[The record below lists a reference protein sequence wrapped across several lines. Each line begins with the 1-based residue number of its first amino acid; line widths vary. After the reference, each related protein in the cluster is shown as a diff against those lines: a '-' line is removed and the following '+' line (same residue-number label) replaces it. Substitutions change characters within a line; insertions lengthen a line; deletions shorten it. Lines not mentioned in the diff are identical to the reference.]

1 MSNKRSAILL
11 FTNYL
16 LRMIIA
22 PFIQLILKIKRMKGF
37 IFLGLLSPAVFYAQI
52 QKDSIK
58 ESQIEAINF
67 TQRLPVAKEI
77 INVQKDL
84 DQKNLG
90 QDLPILLKNQMSVI
104 STSDAGNGVGYTG
117 FRIRGVGGNGIN
129 VMMNGVPYND
139 SESQGTFF
147 VDVPDLTSS
156 ASQIVIQRGVGTSSN
171 GVSAFGASVNVI
183 SKNPDEKFY
192 VKSDNSYGSFNTYKY
207 SGEIGSGKFWKNR
220 LSLMGRYTKIHSD
233 GYIDRAFSNL
243 DSYNLTALFEEN
255 KTKLRFLAFGGKE
268 KTYQAWSGI
277 DKETWETNPKFNYS
291 GAIYDSN
298 WENIVG
304 FYDNETDNYK
314 QNHYQLLW
322 EQNFNEHWN
331 LETTFHFTKGKGY
344 YENYK
349 QDEKFS
355 KYNLPNLI
363 IENQEIKRTDFI
375 RKKWLDNDFYG
386 GVSTL
391 YGKFENLDLN
401 FGIVGNKYFGK
412 HFGNVSGVYFPE
424 INEFEYYRNHSI
436 KTEFAGFAKAII
448 KVNQFE
454 FFGDLQL
461 RNINYDTKIIQ
472 QGDDEGVSLNKN
484 WTFFNPKA
492 GINYKIPTGK
502 IFISAAIAQREP
514 NRDDLFANPE
524 TKAEKLYDFEAGIEK
539 TVGKIAFTTNLYY
552 INYANQLVL
561 NGQINNIGEFIRVNS
576 GASYRMGIEFG
587 ALAKLSAQWNISGNF
602 TLSKNENKD
611 FRNETSIGIEN
622 LGNTPISFSPK
633 AIANVLVHFNPTKNF
648 SLGIQNQYVGS
659 QYLDNT
665 NNENL
670 KLNDYF
676 LTDFNAKYTLNLNKT
691 EVDFKFL
698 LNNIFNK
705 KYVNNGFVDSSNP
718 YYFSQAGINFMFGV
732 SLKYQ

>member
-1 MSNKRSAILL
+1 
-11 FTNYL
+11 
-16 LRMIIA
+16 
-22 PFIQLILKIKRMKGF
+22 MKGF
-37 IFLGLLSPAVFYAQI
+37 IFLGLIGPAVFYAQI

-67 TQRLPVAKEI
+67 TKRLPVAKEI

-183 SKNPDEKFY
+183 SKNPDEKIY
-192 VKSDNSYGSFNTYKY
+192 VKLDNSYGSFNTYKY
-207 SGEIGSGKFWKNR
+207 SAEIGSGKFWNKR
-220 LSLMGRYTKIHSD
+220 LSIMGRYTKIHSD

-243 DSYNLTALFEEN
+243 DSYNFTALFEEN
-255 KTKLRFLAFGGKE
+255 KTKVRFLAFGGKE
-268 KTYQAWSGI
+268 KTYQAWNGI
-277 DKETWETNPKFNYS
+277 DKATWENNPKFNYS
-291 GAIYDSN
+291 GAIYDAK

-331 LETTFHFTKGKGY
+331 LETTFHYTQGKGY

-349 QDEKFS
+349 QDAKFS
-355 KYNLPNLI
+355 KYNLPNQGTV
-363 IENQEIKRTDFI
+363 NRSDFI
-375 RKKWLDNDFYG
+375 RKKWLKNDFYG

-391 YGKFENLDLN
+391 YGKFENWDLN
-401 FGIVGNKYFGK
+401 FGIVANQYDGW
-412 HFGNVSGVYFPE
+412 HFGNVTGVYFPQ
-424 INEFEYYRNHSI
+424 IKEFEYYRNHS
-436 KTEFAGFAKAII
+436 KKKEMAGFAKAIFKI
-448 KVNQFE
+448 QDFE

-461 RNINYDTKIIQ
+461 RNINYDTKVLQ
-472 QGDDEGVSLNKN
+472 QGDDEGVDLEKK
-484 WTFFNPKA
+484 WLFFNPKF
-492 GINYKIPTGK
+492 GVNYRIPRGK
-502 IFISAAIAQREP
+502 IFLSYAHAHREP

-524 TKAEKLYDFEAGIEK
+524 TQAEKLHDFEAGIEK
-539 TVGKIAFTTNLYY
+539 SFGNFSFTSNLYY
-552 INYANQLVL
+552 MNYLNQLVL

-576 GASYRMGIEFG
+576 GKSYRMGIELG
-587 ALAKLSAQWNISGNF
+587 ALAKISDQWNVSGNLTF
-602 TLSKNENKD
+602 SKNENHNFK
-611 FRNETSIGIEN
+611 NETTSGIEE

-633 AIANVLVHFNPTKNF
+633 TIGNVLFTFNPTENF
-648 SLGIQNQYVGS
+648 SLGLQNQYVGS

-670 KLNDYF
+670 NLPDYF
-676 LTDFNAKYTLNLNKT
+676 LADFNAKYTLNLNKAQ
-691 EVDFKFL
+691 VDFKFL

-705 KYVNNGFVDSSNP
+705 KYVNNGYVYEGPF
-718 YYFSQAGINFMFGV
+718 YFSQAGINYIFGM
-732 SLKYQ
+732 SILLK